1 MPRINFELTKSETE
15 ALMRGEVVSLG
26 KIGEYRDVT
35 ITTKKES
42 VPEVP
47 YRNPPYMD
55 CRYAPFLEK
64 D

>member
-15 ALMRGEVVSLG
+15 ALLRGEVVSLG

-35 ITTKKES
+35 VTTKKEP

-47 YRNPPYMD
+47 YRNPPHMN
-55 CRYAPFLEK
+55 CRCTPFFEK
-64 D
+64 G